1 MLSPRSW
8 ALQRRIPRRTAT
20 TWRRVPIRPMIA
32 IVSPVNPNRAGNMKL
47 HAPTILVFL
56 STLALAVLAV
66 TGYFATVTFIT
77 HYQFWILLAG
87 FVVLALGCI
96 V

>member
-1 MLSPRSW
+1 
-8 ALQRRIPRRTAT
+8 
-20 TWRRVPIRPMIA
+20 
-32 IVSPVNPNRAGNMKL
+32 MKL